1 LKCLNATGKKTDGGG
16 KNEVTTGKKSLA
28 SLPQSAK
35 PLAVTGKNQGA
46 KMADTGNDLA
56 SSVVVIKSKR
66 GFKRYDSNPSVP
78 PAGGLATRTKRV
90 EVPGGKASVI
100 FDKDSG
106 EIRGIG
112 GMGIWWNEEV
122 DRGRFVKLFLDGIKQ
137 AAGLSK
143 AGMMVFEVVYNQ
155 IRENPGK
162 DKIELNY
169 YLARKYGLEMPERT
183 FRHGLRQ
190 LLEKEFVY
198 ESMVSDVFFVN
209 IRYMFNGDRLAFVR
223 TYHVKSNGVEQR
235 QLLLEA
241 PSPAPALP
249 SPETPV

>member
-1 LKCLNATGKKTDGGG
+1 
-16 KNEVTTGKKSLA
+16 E
-28 SLPQSAK
+28 
-35 PLAVTGKNQGA
+35 
-46 KMADTGNDLA
+46 
-56 SSVVVIKSKR
+56 IKSKR
-66 GFKRYDSNPSVP
+66 GFKRYEANPSVP
-78 PAGGLATRTKRV
+78 AAGGLPTRTKRV

-100 FDKDSG
+100 IDNTSG

-112 GMGIWWNEEV
+112 GMGLWWNEEV

-155 IRENPGK
+155 IRDNPGK

-190 LLEKEFVY
+190 LLEKEFIY

-209 IRYMFNGDRLAFVR
+209 IRYMFN
-223 TYHVKSNGVEQR
+223 
-235 QLLLEA
+235 
-241 PSPAPALP
+241 
-249 SPETPV
+249 